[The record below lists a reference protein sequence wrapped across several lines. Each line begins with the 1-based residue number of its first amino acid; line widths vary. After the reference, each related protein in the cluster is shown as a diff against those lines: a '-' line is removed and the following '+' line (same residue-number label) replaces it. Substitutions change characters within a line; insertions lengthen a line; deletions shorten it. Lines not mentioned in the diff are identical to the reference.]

1 MNVNGSGLKRI
12 TKGEY
17 FHKVKIDDD
26 ARFVV
31 DNYSRVNTIPCAD
44 LLDREGN
51 KVMTIQESD
60 FSQLKAAGYRFP
72 EPFVV
77 KAADGVT
84 DLYGVMYK
92 PYDFDSTKVYP
103 IIDYVY
109 PGPQVE
115 AVCYPFTRM
124 SVRTVSYTHL
134 DVYKRQ

>member
-60 FSQLKAAGYRFP
+60 FSQLKAAGSGTFCRQGCRWG
-72 EPFVV
+72 
-77 KAADGVT
+77 DGFIR
-84 DLYGVMYK
+84 G
-92 PYDFDSTKVYP
+92 
-103 IIDYVY
+103 
-109 PGPQVE
+109 
-115 AVCYPFTRM
+115 
-124 SVRTVSYTHL
+124 
-134 DVYKRQ
+134 DV